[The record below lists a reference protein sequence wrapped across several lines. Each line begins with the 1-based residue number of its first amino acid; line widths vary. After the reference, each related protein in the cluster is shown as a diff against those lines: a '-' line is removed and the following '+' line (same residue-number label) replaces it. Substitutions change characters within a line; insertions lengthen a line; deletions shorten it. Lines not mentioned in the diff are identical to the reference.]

1 MLQLKSSCVELL
13 EVLLEETD
21 QNSERLA
28 HWIISHFN
36 LSIFLSAMLELW
48 TASNNITYQHSQAD
62 LYRQGMFRAYHVLR
76 RLSDYQNIT
85 VDEMGKEQ

>member
-1 MLQLKSSCVELL
+1 M
-13 EVLLEETD
+13 LEETD
-21 QNSERLA
+21 QNSECLA

-36 LSIFLSAMLELW
+36 HFIFLRAMLELW
-48 TASNNITYQHSQAD
+48 TTSNSISYEHAQAD

-85 VDEMGKEQ
+85 VDEMGKDQ